1 MITRKSYFYLF
12 VITAYISIIYSPSSL
27 SNTPKS
33 FSDLNKWDKGVA
45 TIQIT
50 ETENAEFRVVIAKSN
65 KERRQG
71 LMNIESMKDNEGMI
85 FIFNPPRKVSM
96 WMRNTPMTLDMIFI
110 NKDGEIINIENSAT
124 PYSTKGIPSN
134 GSIKWVLEINGG
146 LSERLNIKS
155 GDSVKLSAIRALV
168 EE

>member
-12 VITAYISIIYSPSSL
+12 VITSYISIIYSSTSL
-27 SNTPKS
+27 SNNPTS
-33 FSDLNKWDKGVA
+33 FNDLKIWGKGVV
-45 TIQIT
+45 TVQMT
-50 ETENAEFRVVIAKSN
+50 KTENAEFRVVIAKSN

-71 LMNIESMKDNEGMI
+71 LMHIEFMEENEGMV
-85 FIFNPPRKVSM
+85 FIFDPPRKVSM

-110 NKDGEIINIENSAT
+110 NKDGEIITIENSAT

-146 LSERLNIKS
+146 LSERLNIKT
-155 GDSVKLSAIRALV
+155 GDSVKLNTIEALA

>member
-1 MITRKSYFYLF
+1 MITRKSYFHLF
-12 VITAYISIIYSPSSL
+12 VIIINLSIAYSSSSL
-27 SNTPKS
+27 SNNPNSLDELK
-33 FSDLNKWDKGVA
+33 KWGEGVV
-45 TIQIT
+45 TIQMT
-50 ETENAEFRVVIAKSN
+50 ETENAEFRVVIAESN

-71 LMNIESMKDNEGMI
+71 LMHIDFMEENEGML

-110 NKDGEIINIENSAT
+110 NKEGEIITIENSAT

-146 LSERLNIKS
+146 LSEHLNIKT
-155 GDSVKLSAIRALV
+155 GDSVKLTAIRALA

>member
-1 MITRKSYFYLF
+1 MITRKSYFYLL
-12 VITAYISIIYSPSSL
+12 VITSYISIIYSSSSL
-27 SNTPKS
+27 SNNPNS
-33 FSDLNKWDKGVA
+33 LSELRNWGKGVV
-45 TIQIT
+45 TVHT
-50 ETENAEFRVVIAKSN
+50 TKTENAKFRVVIAKSN

-71 LMNIESMKDNEGMI
+71 LMHIESMKDNEGMI

-110 NKDGEIINIENSAT
+110 NKDGEIITIENSAT

-146 LSERLNIKS
+146 LSERLNIKA
-155 GDSVKLSAIRALV
+155 GDSVKLSTIEALA